1 MNYHSHN
8 RCSRSQIAP
17 LFIFIILFVTICTA
31 SRAGQKS
38 GFVLSGNFEGTF
50 VGKHEISGSFT
61 VEAFESNALIDVT
74 YENGLREVVGTDGH
88 DTFTY
93 KPVTGDQTNIT
104 NPNGLA
110 TISYGRFPTEAQEFE
125 QFLWLVCVDDHELIT
140 NVAAY
145 RFPFYTI
152 YNTNDILLQVTTN
165 SDPPFLIT
173 SIKWF
178 GPNYIPDG
186 TTHHE
191 SLLYPHGSLMAV
203 LDVTKTKLIDQMSVP
218 SEILFTQYEKRPPSS
233 NDMQLAASGRVP
245 IRTPSDVVAIE
256 VVLFSITNS
265 EVSAPLSSYIPKILD
280 KTAVIHD
287 KRIGDQLIR
296 VASGEWWNV
305 KEKYQRHVKSVTS
318 HRTVILIFLSMTLIL
333 PVFLLIR
340 TWRVGKKSKK
350 KIEII

>member
-1 MNYHSHN
+1 M
-8 RCSRSQIAP
+8 
-17 LFIFIILFVTICTA
+17 LFVTICTA

-38 GFVLSGNFEGTF
+38 GFVLSGNFEDNF
-50 VGKHEISGSFT
+50 AGKQDLSGSFT

-93 KPVTGDQTNIT
+93 IPVTGDQTNIT
-104 NPNGLA
+104 NANGLA

-125 QFLWLVCVDDHELIT
+125 QLLWLVCVDDHELIT
-140 NVAAY
+140 NVSAY
-145 RFPFYTI
+145 RFPFYAR
-152 YNTNDILLQVTTN
+152 YNTNDMLLQVTTN

-186 TTHHE
+186 TNHYE
-191 SLLYPHGSLMAV
+191 LALYPHGWLKAV
-203 LDVTKTKLIDQMSVP
+203 LDVTKTKHFDQASVP
-218 SEILFTQYEKRPPSS
+218 SEILFTQYRQRPLGS
-233 NDMQLAASGRVP
+233 NDLQSDALGRVP
-245 IRTPSDVVAIE
+245 KTSIRTPSDVVAVE
-256 VVLFSITNS
+256 VALFSITNS

-318 HRTVILIFLSMTLIL
+318 HRTVILIFLSVTLIL

-340 TWRVGKKSKK
+340 TWRVGKKNSK
-350 KIEII
+350 